1 MSTSAP
7 TISEQLAALDAAPF
21 WPRDER
27 SVCGDFPR
35 TEFRTAPT
43 RIEAIEAEIARLKY
57 APWGVDIAA
66 REAVLR
72 AELNLTNS
80 NIQQERVA

>member
-1 MSTSAP
+1 MSAHAP

-21 WPRDER
+21 WPLEIRAER
-27 SVCGDFPR
+27 PAFDAETDVRPSR
-35 TEFRTAPT
+35 A
-43 RIEAIEAEIARLKY
+43 EAIEAEIDRLKY